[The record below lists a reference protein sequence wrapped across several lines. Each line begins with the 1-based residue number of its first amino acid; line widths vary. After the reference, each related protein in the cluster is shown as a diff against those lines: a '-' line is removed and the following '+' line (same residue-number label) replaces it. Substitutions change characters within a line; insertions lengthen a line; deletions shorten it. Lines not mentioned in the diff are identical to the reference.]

1 MNLPKG
7 FDCSLSKKRYVLSML
22 TRLTVQSSHGILR
35 AGERT
40 LRCAIG
46 KNGTSA
52 YKHEGDLCTPLG
64 VFPLRVGLYRPDRVT
79 PPPSSLLMLPLSP
92 YDGWCDDA
100 SHPDYNQQ
108 VKLPFNARHEKLWR
122 DDNVYDVIIPLGY
135 NDAPVVAGA
144 GSAIFFHLAHED
156 YRGTEGCVAISRDDM
171 LWLLPQL
178 SAETMMEIV
187 G

>member
-1 MNLPKG
+1 MNLRLASH
-7 FDCSLSKKRYVLSML
+7 CVLQRKRYVFWMLS
-22 TRLTVQSSHGILR
+22 RVTVQSSQGILL
-35 AGERT
+35 AGERR

-46 KNGTSA
+46 KNGVSA
-52 YKHEGDLCTPLG
+52 HKHEGDNCTPLG
-64 VFPLRVGLYRPDRVT
+64 AFPLRAGLYRPDRVT

-92 YDGWCDDA
+92 YDGWCDEA
-100 SHPDYNQQ
+100 GHPDYNQQ
-108 VKLPFNARHEKLWR
+108 VKLPFDARHEKLWR
-122 DDNVYDVIIPLGY
+122 DDHVYDVIIPLGY

-156 YRGTEGCVAISRDDM
+156 YRGTEGCVAIVREDM

-178 SAETMMEIV
+178 SAQTIMEIV